1 MNEQTW
7 LAERFE
13 AHRAR
18 LEHVA
23 ERILGSGSEASDA
36 VQEAWIRFS
45 RSEGEVENIGGWLTT
60 VVARVCL
67 DMLRT
72 RQARREDGSE
82 DITAEA
88 EARGPSA
95 DPDEHRITADAIGLA
110 LLVVLDQLAPAE
122 RVAFVLHDVFDVPF
136 EEIARILERSPVA
149 ARQLASR
156 ARRRVQGAGRARAD
170 EVVAG
175 RKIVDAFLAASR
187 QGDLAGLIAVLD
199 PQVVFRADPT
209 AARLGAAPETR
220 GAEAVATLFRGRAQA
235 ARAALVDGALGIV
248 VEPAGRLLLVLL
260 PTIVGGRITRIE
272 AVADRASLAQLA
284 LRPFPN

>member
-45 RSEGEVENIGGWLTT
+45 RSEGEVENLGGWLTT

-67 DMLRT
+67 DMLRR

-82 DITAEA
+82 DLTAEA
-88 EARGPSA
+88 EARGPYA
-95 DPDEHRITADAIGLA
+95 DPDEHRVTADAIGLA

-122 RVAFVLHDVFDVPF
+122 RVAFVLHDLFDVPF
-136 EEIARILERSPVA
+136 EEIARILDRSPVA

-156 ARRRVQGAGRARAD
+156 ARRRVRGAGRARAE

-175 RKIVDAFLAASR
+175 RQIVEAFLAAAR
-187 QGDLAGLIAVLD
+187 QGDLAGLVAVLD
-199 PQVVFRADPT
+199 PEVVFRADPT
-209 AARLGAAPETR
+209 ATRMGAAPETR
-220 GAEAVATLFRGRAQA
+220 GAEAVATLFKGRAQA
-235 ARAALVDGALGIV
+235 ARAALVDGELGVV

-260 PTIVGGRITRIE
+260 PTIVGGRITRID
-272 AVADRASLAQLA
+272 AVADPGSLGQLA
-284 LRPFPN
+284 LRPFPS